1 MVNMKINL
9 SNNII
14 LLCLI
19 IAFIIVYYI
28 FQSYR
33 IDKLNQ
39 LINEL
44 DMINIEQINAGNKYN
59 NEIMVLAEELLAA
72 DSKDEIIIIHDNL
85 KLIVDEYNDKL
96 NSIKLSLKTDK
107 AIEYMNNFTARE
119 NLNIDTI
126 MYLSK
131 YIIVS
136 LEDNSHAVS
145 ADMYNIINEKMN
157 KKLEEISK
165 KIKVLNVEKAN
176 MEEELSKQLKQSIKL
191 N

>member
-1 MVNMKINL
+1 MKINL
-9 SNNII
+9 SNNIII

-44 DMINIEQINAGNKYN
+44 DMINIEQVNAGNKYN

>member
-1 MVNMKINL
+1 
-9 SNNII
+9 
-14 LLCLI
+14 
-19 IAFIIVYYI
+19 
-28 FQSYR
+28 
-33 IDKLNQ
+33 
-39 LINEL
+39 
-44 DMINIEQINAGNKYN
+44 MINIEQVNAGNKYN

>member
-1 MVNMKINL
+1 
-9 SNNII
+9 
-14 LLCLI
+14 
-19 IAFIIVYYI
+19 
-28 FQSYR
+28 
-33 IDKLNQ
+33 
-39 LINEL
+39 
-44 DMINIEQINAGNKYN
+44 INIEQVNAGNKYN
-59 NEIMVLAEELLAA
+59 NEIMILAEELLAA

-136 LEDNSHAVS
+136 LEDNSHAVN

>member
-28 FQSYR
+28 FQSHR

-44 DMINIEQINAGNKYN
+44 DMINIEQVNAGNKYN

-119 NLNIDTI
+119 ILILI
-126 MYLSK
+126 
-131 YIIVS
+131 
-136 LEDNSHAVS
+136 
-145 ADMYNIINEKMN
+145 
-157 KKLEEISK
+157 
-165 KIKVLNVEKAN
+165 
-176 MEEELSKQLKQSIKL
+176 Q
-191 N
+191 